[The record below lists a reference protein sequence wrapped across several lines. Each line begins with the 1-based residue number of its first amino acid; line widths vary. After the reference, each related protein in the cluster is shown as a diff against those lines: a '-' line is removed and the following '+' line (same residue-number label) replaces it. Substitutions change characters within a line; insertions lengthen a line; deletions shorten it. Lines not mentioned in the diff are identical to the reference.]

1 MRDLPRGLVVLLAL
15 QVASGVLV
23 APMFSLFPTYVEGRL
38 GLPAEFSGNI
48 RALFMVTSGIMAF
61 LGGGIC
67 DAVGRKPS
75 YLAAMTGVIAVGL
88 LFLVRDPMVMY
99 GLSLFSGLMFGLG
112 SIAGQSYLMDTASRG
127 SLAFATACFFMAG
140 TIGNALGS
148 GVAGPVAERLP
159 NGYAVLGLVM
169 SLGHGV
175 LMLVAWRM
183 LPDLPRPDT
192 PRTLAALAGGY
203 GQLFR
208 RARIWLLL
216 GLRMLPTVYW
226 GTATLLMPLLL
237 FRLTG
242 SEAQVGYYGSVSLIL
257 SAICQVGAG
266 RLVDRIGPR
275 VPVVAAISLVTV
287 ASLGQGL
294 FGNSAAALTAF
305 GLLGAGAAWSLSV
318 TMTTLVQAY
327 STEETKGRLLGI
339 THVAWSVGFLGG
351 NLMGGQLA
359 TRPETQLLPFLISA
373 AGCGVAVLCAV
384 GVIVGLPGEVLNRQD
399 AMKA

>member
-1 MRDLPRGLVVLLAL
+1 MRGLSRGLLVLLAL
-15 QVASGVLV
+15 QVVSGVLV

-61 LGGGIC
+61 LGGGVC

-88 LFLVRDPMVMY
+88 LFLVRDPNVMY

-112 SIAGQSYLMDTASRG
+112 SIAGQSYLMDTAGRG
-127 SLAFATACFFMAG
+127 SLAFATACFFMTG
-140 TIGNALGS
+140 TVGNALGS
-148 GVAGPVAERLP
+148 AIAGPVAERLP
-159 NGYAVLGLVM
+159 NGYALLGLVM
-169 SLGHGV
+169 SGGHAL
-175 LMLVAWRM
+175 LMLVAWRL

-203 GQLFR
+203 GQFFR
-208 RARIWLLL
+208 RARIWMLL

-275 VPVVAAISLVTV
+275 VPVVAAISLVTL

-294 FGNSAAALTAF
+294 FGNSAVMLTAF

-339 THVAWSVGFLGG
+339 THVAWSLGFLGG

-359 TRPETQLLPFLISA
+359 TRPETQLLPFLLSA

-384 GVIVGLPGEVLNRQD
+384 GVVVGLPREVANRQD
-399 AMKA
+399 AAKV